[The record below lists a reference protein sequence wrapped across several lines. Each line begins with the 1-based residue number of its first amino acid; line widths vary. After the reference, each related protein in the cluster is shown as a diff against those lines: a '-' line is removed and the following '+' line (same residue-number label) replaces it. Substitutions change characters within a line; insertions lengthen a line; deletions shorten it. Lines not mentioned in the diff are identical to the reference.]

1 MDLSPTTSD
10 TLPEGLN
17 ISLTGELNITQDVVG
32 DLDLFFRLSQAGHFK
47 RAQDFFDEA
56 LEAYHM
62 LFPILAEYADML
74 IRCGAFRRAVE
85 KLDSALMASDVSVAL
100 ATAGEPGYDD
110 LTPVLLH
117 ILILSLRI
125 VDFTLSDHEGS
136 AKIRLPLVFPPFII
150 SQASR
155 FIYVM
160 CRLIESQQYPA
171 ASVVLS
177 IYLRH
182 GNLSEELSPGLLLQM
197 LPASSATSDTL
208 QLMSMYSMLGIFLEA
223 QNGAQFS
230 SVFGAAAAGPH
241 GVRPMQPVKLTPSSD
256 TSAPSL
262 ASSLAQA
269 HLPGTNTAGVSAGPN
284 TIKVSEVRTNIP
296 DSVGSESAAPN
307 VEHEEET
314 SLTAKVREVLQG
326 QTKSINMEYIVDPIC
341 TSRAYSHLELAQWD
355 RELLESIAHA
365 KSNETSGHNGPYTVP
380 TALHE
385 RLEGVLKR
393 AEEYADLKLLA
404 DVLWQRVAITPSQQ
418 ADDLLRIQNL
428 WEEGGQPL
436 ECIKLLVYSSGRFK
450 PPTSTVEFL
459 LRIDNSVFRTSHV
472 PHGAVGVTKGVPVPT
487 FSTHRTLY
495 QRLNQEWQQRLM
507 MSV

>member
-17 ISLTGELNITQDVVG
+17 ISLTGILNVTQDVVG
-32 DLDLFFRLSQAGHFK
+32 DLDLFVRLSQAGHFK

-85 KLDSALMASDVSVAL
+85 KLDSALVGSDVSVAP
-100 ATAGEPGYDD
+100 ATASEPGVDYSQDERKVLQLLRGVAVLHTQPDHREPVALAQKCLDTLAHRCLQYDD

-117 ILILSLRI
+117 TLILSLRI
-125 VDFTLSDHEGS
+125 VDLTLSSNEGV

-155 FIYVM
+155 FVYMI

-177 IYLRH
+177 VYLRH
-182 GNLSEELSPGLLLQM
+182 GNLSEELSPGRPLQM
-197 LPASSATSDTL
+197 LPASSATCDTL

-223 QNGAQFS
+223 QIRAQFS
-230 SVFGAAAAGPH
+230 SVFSAAAAGPH
-241 GVRPMQPVKLTPSSD
+241 GVRPMQPVELTPSSE

-269 HLPGTNTAGVSAGPN
+269 YLPGTNTAGVLTGPS

-307 VEHEEET
+307 VEHEEEA

-326 QTKSINMEYIVDPIC
+326 QTKNSNMEYIVDPIC

-355 RELLESIAHA
+355 RDLLESIAHA
-365 KSNETSGHNGPYTVP
+365 KSDETSGHNDPYTVP
-380 TALHE
+380 ATLHE
-385 RLEGVLKR
+385 RLDGVLKR
-393 AEEYADLKLLA
+393 AEEYGDLKLLV
-404 DVLWQRVAITPSQQ
+404 DVLWRRVAITPSQQ
-418 ADDLLRIQNL
+418 ADDVLRIQNL
-428 WEEGGQPL
+428 WEEGGQPSEL
-436 ECIKLLVYSSGRFK
+436 HQAPC
-450 PPTSTVEFL
+450 
-459 LRIDNSVFRTSHV
+459 VFQRTI
-472 PHGAVGVTKGVPVPT
+472 
-487 FSTHRTLY
+487 
-495 QRLNQEWQQRLM
+495 
-507 MSV
+507 